1 MDERFDRIIS
11 LLGSEALEKLQ
22 KSNVA
27 VVGIGGVG
35 SWCAEALWR
44 TGVGS
49 LTLMDFDEVVPS
61 NLNRQAEALTS
72 TLGRLKTDAL
82 ANRLRDIAPDREL
95 RLLPICC
102 DADGRKRLFELPCD
116 YIADCIDSVAD
127 KAALIRQAL
136 DRGIPIVSA
145 MGTGGKTDASQ
156 LRIGDL
162 SKTNTCPLARAVR
175 RELRAL
181 GVTHL
186 PVVWSPEEPKPGAP
200 KPGSVMWVPASAG
213 LLMAQKIVLDIVG
226 SESSHHI

>member
-72 TLGRLKTDAL
+72 ALGRLKTDAL
-82 ANRLRDIAPDREL
+82 ADRLRDIAPDREL

-102 DADGRKRLFELPCD
+102 DADGRKCLFELPCD

>member
-1 MDERFDRIIS
+1 MDERFDRVIP
-11 LLGSEALEKLQ
+11 LLGAEAVEKLL
-22 KSNVA
+22 KARVA

-49 LTLMDFDEVVPS
+49 LTLMDFDAVAPS
-61 NLNRQAEALTS
+61 NLNRQSEALTS
-72 TLGRLKTDAL
+72 TLGRLKTEAL
-82 ANRLRDIAPDREL
+82 ADRLRDIAQNREL
-95 RLLPICC
+95 RLLPVRC
-102 DADGRKRLFELPCD
+102 DAEGRKQLFELPCD

-156 LRIGDL
+156 LRIDDL
-162 SKTNTCPLARAVR
+162 SKTNTCPLARALR

-181 GVTHL
+181 DVVHL
-186 PVVWSPEEPKPGAP
+186 PVVWSPEEPRPGAP
-200 KPGSVMWVPASAG
+200 KPGTVMWVPAAAG

-226 SESSHHI
+226 SECSHHI

>member
-1 MDERFDRIIS
+1 MDESFERTSS
-11 LLGSEALEKLQ
+11 LLGAEAIRKLQ
-22 KSNVA
+22 MAHVA

-49 LTLMDFDEVVPS
+49 LTLMDFDVVVPS
-61 NLNRQAEALTS
+61 NLNRQNEALIS
-72 TLGRLKTDAL
+72 TLGRPKTEAL
-82 ANRLRDIAPDREL
+82 ADRLRDISPDREL
-95 RLLPICC
+95 RLLPIRC
-102 DADGRKRLFELPCD
+102 DIEGRKRLFESPCD
-116 YIADCIDSVAD
+116 YIADCIDSVSD
-127 KAALIRQAL
+127 KAALIREAL
-136 DRGIPIVSA
+136 DRGIPIISA

-186 PVVWSPEEPKPGAP
+186 PVVWSPEEPKPGTP
-200 KPGSVMWVPASAG
+200 KPGTVMWVPSSAG
-213 LLMAQKIVLDIVG
+213 LLMAQKIVLELI
-226 SESSHHI
+226 SPK